1 MLQRAISKWVMFLV
15 LTLATLSFA
24 SAKSWQVNLQQAD
37 IGVFVHQVAE
47 MTGKSF
53 IVDPRVKGKVTVI
66 SSAELN
72 EEAIFRLFLSVLTVH
87 GYAVIDSP
95 EGYKV
100 LPQNVAKQGGLD
112 FDVSGNASGELLV
125 TRVIAIKNAVAAEL
139 VPILRPLI
147 PQYGHLA
154 SVNEV
159 NALIVSDHADNI
171 RQLENLIS
179 RLDSTVEGE
188 ISVVSLQ
195 YAWAGD
201 ILDVLQNI
209 SGLSSSVGSA
219 PGRAVVSTRILA
231 DERTNRI
238 VIKGKEG
245 ELAQIRDLIKQLD
258 VPARKSSRLQVIPL
272 RYADAKKT
280 ADLIKGVLGNT
291 PTDGVSEKPTT
302 FNIQAD
308 EDLNA
313 LLINAEPDVMADIQS
328 VLVELDS
335 PRAQVLVEAI
345 IVEVKMEGSEALGFQ
360 WLFGDTS
367 DGTTPL
373 VGTNFTNAGNSL
385 TSLATGI
392 ATGTPSLSN
401 GITAG
406 VASFNSKGDLN
417 LAGILQAIESNT
429 NANLLST
436 PKILT
441 LDNQKS
447 KIIVGE
453 TRPFQTGGYSDNG
466 ENPFVTINRED
477 VGLTLEVTP
486 HINAGDE
493 VRMEVLQIVEA
504 ASKESSS
511 LGTITTKR
519 EIQTTVIA
527 GNRQTIVLGGLI
539 EDNVTEVTQKVPG
552 LGDIPYL
559 GALFRSTSFENIK
572 KNLLVFIRPT
582 ILRSKQDLDELS
594 RSKYQ
599 TFKSIELTMPM
610 NELRTKTVDG
620 LFDSTRY
627 VPELTPTVSSEAN

>member
-1 MLQRAISKWVMFLV
+1 MLQRAISKWLV
-15 LTLATLSFA
+15 LPTFLLFITSFA
-24 SAKSWQVNLQQAD
+24 LAKSWQVNLQQAD
-37 IGVFVHQVAE
+37 IGIFVRQVAE

-66 SSAELN
+66 SNAQLD
-72 EEAIFRLFLSVLTVH
+72 EESIFRLFLSVLNVH
-87 GYAVIDSP
+87 GYAVIESP
-95 EGYKV
+95 EGYKI

-112 FDVSGNASGELLV
+112 FDVNGSSPGELLV
-125 TRVIAIKNAVAAEL
+125 TRVIAIKNAVASEL

-154 SVNEV
+154 SVNTV
-159 NALIVSDHADNI
+159 NALIISDHADNI
-171 RQLENLIS
+171 RQLERLIT

-188 ISVVSLQ
+188 IAVVTLKH
-195 YAWAGD
+195 AWAGD
-201 ILDVLQNI
+201 ILDLLQNI
-209 SGLSSSVGSA
+209 SGASRANGASA
-219 PGRAVVSTRILA
+219 GGGRPSFSTRILA

-245 ELAQIRDLIKQLD
+245 ELAQIRKLIEELD

-280 ADLIKGVLGNT
+280 ADLIKGVLGSS
-291 PTDGVSEKPTT
+291 PTEGVSEKPTT

-313 LLINAEPDVMADIQS
+313 LLINAEPNVMVDIQS
-328 VLVELDS
+328 VLNELDI

-367 DGTTPL
+367 QSTTPIA
-373 VGTNFTNAGNSL
+373 GTNFSNAGNSL
-385 TSLATGI
+385 TGIATGI
-392 ATGTPSLSN
+392 ATGTPTLAN

-406 VASFNSKGDLN
+406 IGSFDSKGELN
-417 LAGILQAIESNT
+417 LAGILQAIESNS

-466 ENPFVTINRED
+466 DNPFVTIKRED

-493 VRMEVLQIVEA
+493 VRMEVIQIVEA
-504 ASKESSS
+504 ATTESSS

-527 GNRQTIVLGGLI
+527 GNRKTIVLGGLI

-552 LGDIPYL
+552 LGDIPFL
-559 GALFRSTSFENIK
+559 GALFRSTSYENTK

-582 ILRSKQDLDELS
+582 ILRSQQDVDSLS

-599 TFKSIELTMPM
+599 NFKSIELTMPM
-610 NELRTKTVDG
+610 QELRSRNVDD
-620 LFDSTRY
+620 LFDSTRF
-627 VPELTPTVSSEAN
+627 VPVEAAKK

>member
-1 MLQRAISKWVMFLV
+1 MLQRVISKWLV
-15 LTLATLSFA
+15 LPTFLLLITSFA
-24 SAKSWQVNLQQAD
+24 LAKSWQVNLQQAD
-37 IGVFVHQVAE
+37 IGIFVRQVAE

-66 SSAELN
+66 SNAQLD
-72 EEAIFRLFLSVLTVH
+72 EESIFRLFLSVLNVH
-87 GYAVIDSP
+87 GYAVIESP
-95 EGYKV
+95 EGYKI

-112 FDVSGNASGELLV
+112 FDVNGSSPGELLV
-125 TRVIAIKNAVAAEL
+125 TRVIAIKNAVASEL

-154 SVNEV
+154 SVNTV
-159 NALIVSDHADNI
+159 NALIISDHADNI
-171 RQLENLIS
+171 RQLERLIS
-179 RLDSTVEGE
+179 RLDSTVEGA
-188 ISVVSLQ
+188 IAVVSLKH
-195 YAWAGD
+195 AWAGD
-201 ILDVLQNI
+201 ILDLLQNS
-209 SGLSSSVGSA
+209 SGTSRANGASGGG
-219 PGRAVVSTRILA
+219 GRPTLNTRILA

-245 ELAQIRDLIKQLD
+245 ELAQIRKLIEELD

-280 ADLIKGVLGNT
+280 ADLIKGVLGNS
-291 PTDGVSEKPTT
+291 PTEGVSEKPTT

-313 LLINAEPDVMADIQS
+313 LLINAEPDVMVDIQS
-328 VLVELDS
+328 VLNELDI

-345 IVEVKMEGSEALGFQ
+345 IVEVKMEGAEALGFQ

-367 DGTTPL
+367 ASTTPV
-373 VGTNFTNAGNSL
+373 VGTNFSNAGNSL
-385 TSLATGI
+385 TGLATGI
-392 ATGTPSLSN
+392 ATGTPTLAN

-406 VASFNSKGDLN
+406 IGSFNSKGDLN
-417 LAGILQAIESNT
+417 LAGILQAIESNS

-466 ENPFVTINRED
+466 DNPFVTIKRED

-493 VRMEVLQIVEA
+493 VRMEVIQIVEA
-504 ASKESSS
+504 ATKESSS

-527 GNRQTIVLGGLI
+527 GNRRTIVLGGLI

-552 LGDIPYL
+552 LGDIPFL
-559 GALFRSTSFENIK
+559 GALFRSTSYENVK

-582 ILRSKQDLDELS
+582 ILRSQQDAEAIS
-594 RSKYQ
+594 KSKYQ
-599 TFKSIELTMPM
+599 SFKSIELTLPM
-610 NELRTKTVDG
+610 QELRARDVND
-620 LFDSTRY
+620 LFDSTR
-627 VPELTPTVSSEAN
+627 LTPVTAVKK

>member
-1 MLQRAISKWVMFLV
+1 MLQRAISKWAMLLV
-15 LTLATLSFA
+15 LALTMIPFA

-37 IGVFVHQVAE
+37 IGVFVRQVAE

-87 GYAVIDSP
+87 GYAVIESP

-112 FDVSGNASGELLV
+112 FDINGNSPGELLV

-188 ISVVSLQ
+188 IAVVSLQ

-201 ILDVLQNI
+201 ILDLLQNI
-209 SGLSSSVGSA
+209 GGAPSNNGGNV
-219 PGRAVVSTRILA
+219 PGRAAVSTRILA

-258 VPARKSSRLQVIPL
+258 VPSRKSSRLQVISL

-291 PTDGVSEKPTT
+291 PTEGVSEKPTV

-406 VASFNSKGDLN
+406 VASFNSNGDLN

-466 ENPFVTINRED
+466 DNPFVTIKRED

-582 ILRSKQDLDELS
+582 ILRSKQDLDALS

-599 TFKSIELTMPM
+599 SFKSIELTMPM
-610 NELRTKTVDG
+610 KELRTRTVDG

-627 VPELTPTVSSEAN
+627 VPEPDSAPKTN

>member
-1 MLQRAISKWVMFLV
+1 MLQRAISKWAMLFALV
-15 LTLATLSFA
+15 LATTSLA

-37 IGVFVHQVAE
+37 IGVFVRQVAE

-53 IVDPRVKGKVTVI
+53 IIDPRVKGKVTVI
-66 SSAELN
+66 SNDELD
-72 EEAIFRLFLSVLTVH
+72 EDAIFRLFLSVLTVH

-95 EGYKV
+95 EGYKI
-100 LPQNVAKQGGLD
+100 LPQNIAKQGGVN
-112 FDVSGNASGELLV
+112 FDVNGSSPGELLV
-125 TRVIAIKNAVAAEL
+125 TRVIVIKNALASEL

-159 NALIVSDHADNI
+159 NALIISDHADNI

-179 RLDSTVEGE
+179 RLDSTVEGD
-188 ISVVSLQ
+188 IAVVSLKH
-195 YAWAGD
+195 AWAGD

-209 SGLSSSVGSA
+209 SGVAASGSSNTPGSA
-219 PGRAVVSTRILA
+219 SISTRILA

-245 ELAQIRDLIKQLD
+245 ELTQIRELIEKLD

-291 PTDGVSEKPTT
+291 ATEGNSEKPTT

-328 VLVELDS
+328 VLIELDI

-367 DGTTPL
+367 DSTTP
-373 VGTNFTNAGNSL
+373 VIGTNFTNAGNSL

-406 VASFNSKGDLN
+406 VASFNSNGDLN
-417 LAGILQAIESNT
+417 LAGILQAIESNS

-466 ENPFVTINRED
+466 DNPFVTINRED

-504 ASKESSS
+504 ATNESSS

-527 GNRQTIVLGGLI
+527 GNRRTIVLGGLI
-539 EDNVTEVTQKVPG
+539 EDNVTEITQKVPG
-552 LGDIPYL
+552 LGDIPIL
-559 GALFRSTSFENIK
+559 GALFRSTSYENVK

-582 ILRSKQDLDELS
+582 ILRSQQDAEALS
-594 RSKYQ
+594 RRKYES
-599 TFKSIELTMPM
+599 FKSIELTMPM
-610 NELRTKTVDG
+610 KEIRTRSVDE

-627 VPELTPTVSSEAN
+627 VPEVDTELEAN